1 MCCGDEAAQTI
12 GVTGGG
18 NDSNL
23 LYISGIPHKK
33 VINDNIVS
41 QVVKLVEEKIKDK

>member
-1 MCCGDEAAQTI
+1 MKIDAAQTEI

-18 NDSNL
+18 NDNNL

-41 QVVKLVEEKIKDK
+41 QVVKLVEEKIKEK